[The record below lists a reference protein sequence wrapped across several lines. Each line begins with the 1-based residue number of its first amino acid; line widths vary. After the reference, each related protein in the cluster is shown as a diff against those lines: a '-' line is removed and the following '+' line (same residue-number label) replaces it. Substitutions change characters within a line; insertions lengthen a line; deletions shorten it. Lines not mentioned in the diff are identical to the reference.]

1 MKDQGGGQVIAFL
14 FLIQNVVKFTMLG
27 CDKEELIIAKLDLSF
42 LKDQVDGLVENAND
56 LRIRNGWSQ
65 GDASQANMR
74 RALRRR
80 FSTRTRTLFRISLLS
95 MMRVF

>member
-1 MKDQGGGQVIAFL
+1 MVAFL
-14 FLIQNVVKFTMLG
+14 FLIQNLVEFAMLCG
-27 CDKEELIIAKLDLSF
+27 HKEELVVAKLDLPF

-65 GDASQANMR
+65 GDPSQANMR
-74 RALRRR
+74 RALWRR
-80 FSTRTRTLFRISLLS
+80 FSTRTRTLFGISLLS